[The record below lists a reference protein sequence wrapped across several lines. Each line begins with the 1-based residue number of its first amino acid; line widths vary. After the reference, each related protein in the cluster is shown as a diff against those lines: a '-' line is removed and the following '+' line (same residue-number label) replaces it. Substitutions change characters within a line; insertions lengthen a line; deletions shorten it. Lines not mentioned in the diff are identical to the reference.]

1 MAGSIE
7 KRGKNSYRLVVS
19 GGLDGNGRQVKKTK
33 TVTCSDMKAAEKEL
47 ARFITD
53 IEDGKHATSGK
64 MTLAAFYE
72 YWKKNHATKNHQ
84 ATTIAYNDFIFAR
97 IKATLGHKRLDKIEP
112 KHLLSFYENLAE
124 PGIKKLP
131 KRKKK
136 GQQGDLPP
144 AAGSIP
150 EAGSVPTDATPAATP
165 EAETGAST
173 TDATPPEIAAA
184 GSATQAGHV
193 PAVGACLS
201 ANTIRK
207 HHALISSLLNKA
219 VQWGLIPNNA
229 ADRVEPPKVDQKPK
243 AIYDQ
248 ETLGAFLQAIDGEG
262 DKQKLWILLALTGG
276 LRREEI
282 FGLEWRH
289 VDFAN
294 SSLRVEQA
302 SVYVPGTGTIPK
314 GTKNR
319 SSDRLVSIPGSVME
333 ILSRHRLTQN
343 KKRLKMGG
351 HKDDGGKWAG
361 AKEPGGDRVFT
372 QWDGRPAH
380 PHSFNTWLR
389 RLVKEHQLPPISP
402 HAFRHMAATYLIAG
416 GTDVR
421 TVSGK
426 LGHSRTSTTMNIYSH
441 LLKSAEQETA
451 ERMETFLTQTSTLAK
466 SKKGQAN

>member
-19 GGLDGNGRQVKKTK
+19 GGMDGNGRQIKKTK
-33 TVTCSDMKAAEKEL
+33 TVICNSDKEAEKEL
-47 ARFITD
+47 AKFITAVEAGQYA
-53 IEDGKHATSGK
+53 ISGK
-64 MTLAAFYE
+64 MTLSQFYDF
-72 YWKKNHATKNHQ
+72 WKENHARKNHE
-84 ATTIAYNDFIFAR
+84 ATTIAYNDFLFVR
-97 IKATLGHKRLDKIEP
+97 IKPSLGHKRIDKIEP
-112 KHLLSFYENLAE
+112 KHLLAFYSNLAE
-124 PGIKKLP
+124 PGIKKVQ
-131 KRKKK
+131 RKKQPK
-136 GQQGDLPP
+136 EPEGDKESAIATSCDCSAAAPAAPEEVIGTNAENPDDGRQLVP
-144 AAGSIP
+144 AAG
-150 EAGSVPTDATPAATP
+150 E
-165 EAETGAST
+165 
-173 TDATPPEIAAA
+173 
-184 GSATQAGHV
+184 
-193 PAVGACLS
+193 CLS

-219 VQWGLIPNNA
+219 VKWGLIPNNP

-248 ETLGAFLQAIDGEG
+248 ETLSSFLQSLEGED

-282 FGLEWRH
+282 FGMEWRH
-289 VDFAN
+289 VDFEKN
-294 SSLRVEQA
+294 SLRIEQA
-302 SVYVPGTGTIPK
+302 SVYVPGPGTTTK

-319 SSDRLVSIPGSVME
+319 SSDRSVSIPNSVMG
-333 ILSRHRLTQN
+333 ILGQHKVAQH
-343 KKRLKMGG
+343 KKRLKLGE
-351 HKDDGGKWAG
+351 KWRG
-361 AKEPGGDRVFT
+361 AKERDNDRVFT

-389 RLVKEHQLPPISP
+389 RFCDENQLPRISP

-451 ERMETFLTQTSTLAK
+451 EKMETFLTQTSTLAK